1 MDEVMAPS
9 ALQVGGEPGARLL
22 DPGHRR
28 SLSEPTRRR
37 EVRSRHESL
46 LPLCEEGPS
55 ASPKR
60 LRVDTSAVVADD
72 ISSTD
77 RHQPSNLLVQTSSPM
92 QSPPASPEPFE
103 CAICSGPMKDPA
115 VGGGWCACARS
126 ATPCLCA
133 CARLVRGMG
142 GNWPLTLTVRVRPL
156 CAQRTPLLLRVL
168 RELGESQVELPD
180 VPRTRLEH
188 LARRR
193 VCQAHRRRVL
203 RLVSFGDR
211 PHVRGER

>member
-156 CAQRTPLLLRVL
+156 LCAAHTTSVT
-168 RELGESQVELPD
+168 SA
-180 VPRTRLEH
+180 TR
-188 LARRR
+188 A
-193 VCQAHRRRVL
+193 
-203 RLVSFGDR
+203 G
-211 PHVRGER
+211 